1 MALAVAEA
9 VPRTLW
15 RPGSS
20 SIRASGARPRWS
32 GKNHRGGGWN
42 GECSLTFGGATM
54 TVESFRKNAA
64 FIAVM
69 FAILVAIVG
78 LVTGLAMMFR
88 THY

>member
-1 MALAVAEA
+1 
-9 VPRTLW
+9 
-15 RPGSS
+15 
-20 SIRASGARPRWS
+20 
-32 GKNHRGGGWN
+32 
-42 GECSLTFGGATM
+42 M

>member
-1 MALAVAEA
+1 VVRQNQRRE
-9 VPRTLW
+9 
-15 RPGSS
+15 S
-20 SIRASGARPRWS
+20 
-32 GKNHRGGGWN
+32 WN
-42 GECSLTFGGATM
+42 DECSLTFGGATM

-78 LVTGLAMMFR
+78 LVAGLAMMFR

>member
-1 MALAVAEA
+1 
-9 VPRTLW
+9 
-15 RPGSS
+15 
-20 SIRASGARPRWS
+20 
-32 GKNHRGGGWN
+32 
-42 GECSLTFGGATM
+42 M

-78 LVTGLAMMFR
+78 LLAGLAMMFR